1 MIKKILQTVL
11 FAAAFAATG
20 LAAAAPVGYVHEVKG
35 DVTLRDAGKQPAKA
49 AAGDTFEQGASFTTG
64 TDGNVTLKFE
74 DGQLAVIAPN
84 SLFIAQT
91 YVFNKA
97 KVAESNILFSLTRG
111 GLRFVSGMIA
121 STNRNQFAIRTPT
134 ATAGVRGTDGNI
146 ALGTNGSI
154 MASTSNGDVTL
165 TSGGVTITIP
175 AGATSIAAPGAPPG
189 ASGATAT
196 IPIPPALAAVAALV
210 RAIAVA
216 NVPNNAPANP
226 VAVAN
231 AIKAAV
237 AAAAAPGNAALQAA
251 AAAALATAQTANQA
265 LVAQAIAGGGVLAA
279 PPATGPGAPAPALTT
294 QEIQV
299 LLQPLVVPCVPSAPA
314 TTC

>member
-1 MIKKILQTVL
+1 MIKIIFQAVL

-97 KVAESNILFSLTRG
+97 KVAESNIVFNLARG

-121 STNRNQFAIRTPT
+121 STNRNQFAVRTTT
-134 ATAGVRGTDGNI
+134 ATIGVRGTDGNI
-146 ALGTNGSI
+146 ALGTDGSI

-175 AGATSIAAPGAPPG
+175 AGATSIAAPGAAPG
-189 ASGATAT
+189 TPGATAT

-231 AIKAAV
+231 AVRAAV
-237 AAAAAPGNAALQAA
+237 AAAAAPGNAGLQAA
-251 AAAALATAQTANQA
+251 AAAALATALTANQA
-265 LVAQAIAGGGVLAA
+265 IVQQAIAGGGVPAA
-279 PPATGPGAPAPALTT
+279 PPATGPVAPPLTAA
-294 QEIQV
+294 EIQALV
-299 LLQPLVVPCVPSAPA
+299 PATPVVVPCVPSPPGS
-314 TTC
+314 TC